1 MEDDWAF
8 NSLPHF
14 ICKISLAKLLFT
26 CSTETCQEML
36 CTAGKSVTV
45 QENVEHPTGR
55 RETSCMMIQTNS
67 CRPVTLLQSW

>member
-1 MEDDWAF
+1 MEVLNLKMEDDLAF

-36 CTAGKSVTV
+36 CTAGKNITV
-45 QENVEHPTGR
+45 QGR
-55 RETSCMMIQTNS
+55 VLKSPKEKEESSAQ
-67 CRPVTLLQSW
+67 